1 MEVKINNQTKA
12 TNASSLQELVSELS
26 LPPQGV
32 AVAVNN
38 EMIPKDNWATYQ
50 IKNGDDILIIQAAC
64 GG

>member
-1 MEVKINNQTKA
+1 MEVKINNQTKG

>member
-1 MEVKINNQTKA
+1 MKVIINNQPKD

-38 EMIPKDNWATYQ
+38 EMIPKDNWAPYQ

>member
-1 MEVKINNQTKA
+1 MEVKINNQPKA

-26 LPPQGV
+26 LPGQGV

-38 EMIPKDNWATYQ
+38 EMIPKDDWAAHQ
-50 IKNGDDILIIQAAC
+50 IKDGDDILIIQAAC